1 MSKPVKAAQFFLDL
15 EQLKEYVEKFY
26 GNGMDDL
33 EIPEKRRLE
42 NYDHFIVQ
50 FIMEGN
56 MIIEEVWG
64 CIPQKYAV
72 YGERL
77 AHFEYE
83 KLEWIQDALIW
94 LKEKD
99 IPFSIYEY
107 ER

>member
-1 MSKPVKAAQFFLDL
+1 MSKPVKAVQFFLNL
-15 EQLKEYVEKFY
+15 GQLKEYVEKFY

-56 MIIEEVWG
+56 MIVEEIWG

-77 AHFEYE
+77 AYFRYE
-83 KLEWIQDALIW
+83 NPEWVMKALIW
-94 LKEKD
+94 LIEKD
-99 IPFSIYEY
+99 IPYSAYE
-107 ER
+107 